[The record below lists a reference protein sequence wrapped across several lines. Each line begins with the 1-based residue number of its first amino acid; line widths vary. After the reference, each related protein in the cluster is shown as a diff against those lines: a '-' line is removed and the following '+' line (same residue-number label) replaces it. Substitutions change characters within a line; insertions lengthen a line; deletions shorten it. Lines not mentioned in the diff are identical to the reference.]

1 MTSPLFAP
9 IQLGHLTLD
18 NRIVIPPMC
27 QYSARDGEVGDWHL
41 MHLGN
46 LSHSGAGLLIAE
58 ATAVVP
64 EGRISPAC
72 PGLWNE
78 ATEAAWA
85 RVIRAIR
92 TYSSMPLAVQL
103 AHAGRK
109 ASTHRPWEGRGRVAP
124 EDGGWQTVAPS
135 PLAFDP
141 TYPQPR
147 ELGREELAALPGHF
161 AQAAQRA
168 ARAGFDAIEIHAA
181 HGYLLHQFLS
191 PLSNQRRDDY
201 GGSLENRMRLTLEVF
216 TAVRAAFPA
225 QGPVGIR
232 LSATD
237 WVAGGWDLEQTEVLT
252 RELAAR
258 GCDFFHISTGGL
270 SPLQQIHPEPGYQL
284 PFARRIKAATGV
296 PTIGVGLIT
305 EARQAEGV
313 IQAQDADLVAI
324 GRAMLYNPRWPWHAA
339 AELGAQISAP
349 PQYWRSNPAHL
360 RPFRQD

>member
-1 MTSPLFAP
+1 
-9 IQLGHLTLD
+9 
-18 NRIVIPPMC
+18 
-27 QYSARDGEVGDWHL
+27 
-41 MHLGN
+41 
-46 LSHSGAGLLIAE
+46 
-58 ATAVVP
+58 
-64 EGRISPAC
+64 
-72 PGLWNE
+72 
-78 ATEAAWA
+78 
-85 RVIRAIR
+85 
-92 TYSSMPLAVQL
+92 
-103 AHAGRK
+103 
-109 ASTHRPWEGRGRVAP
+109 
-124 EDGGWQTVAPS
+124 
-135 PLAFDP
+135 
-141 TYPQPR
+141 
-147 ELGREELAALPGHF
+147 
-161 AQAAQRA
+161 
-168 ARAGFDAIEIHAA
+168 
-181 HGYLLHQFLS
+181 
-191 PLSNQRRDDY
+191 
-201 GGSLENRMRLTLEVF
+201 MRLTLEVF
-216 TAVRAAFPA
+216 AAVRAAFPA

-237 WVAGGWDLEQTEVLT
+237 WVAGGWDLEQTAILT

-305 EARQAEGV
+305 AARQAEGV